1 MILFN
6 TTFIYE
12 PRLRGE
18 FREWLRRDWLAEASV
33 AGMTG
38 QLCAMVDTG
47 NPEAESSAVQGRFES
62 HDAAMQW
69 RDGKGVEL
77 LGMLFEK
84 YGERVLAF
92 STLME
97 VFEP

>member
-18 FREWLRRDWLAEASV
+18 FRDWLSSCWLARACDS
-33 AGMTG
+33 GMSAP
-38 QLCAMVDTG
+38 LCAMVDTG
-47 NPEAESSAVQGRFES
+47 NREAESSAVQGRFSSQE
-62 HDAAMQW
+62 AAERW
-69 RDGKGVEL
+69 RDDECQVL
-77 LGMLFEK
+77 LGELFEK
-84 YGERVLAF
+84 YGERILAF

>member
-18 FREWLRRDWLAEASV
+18 FRDWLRRSWLAEASV
-33 AGMTG
+33 AGMTC

-47 NPEAESSAVQGRFES
+47 QSRG
-62 HDAAMQW
+62 
-69 RDGKGVEL
+69 
-77 LGMLFEK
+77 
-84 YGERVLAF
+84 
-92 STLME
+92 
-97 VFEP
+97 

>member
-18 FREWLRRDWLAEASV
+18 FRDWLRRSWLVEASV
-33 AGMTG
+33 AGMTC

-47 NPEAESSAVQGRFES
+47 NPEAESAAVQGRFDSRE
-62 HDAAMQW
+62 AAERW
-69 RDGKGVEL
+69 RDGAGAEL
-77 LGMLFEK
+77 LGALFER
-84 YGERVLAF
+84 YGERMLAF